1 MLTAAPGRGTT
12 QTVFMRRVGVFREKS
27 LPALWMGKE
36 RGEVGGIPQAVSQ
49 GLVGWSQDQSEAG
62 SEMPGWQGKGLRHAR
77 VEGASEALHKLEEAA
92 PGPSEGGSC
101 SPLSSAVLAA
111 PSNISS
117 SPSSLASV

>member
-1 MLTAAPGRGTT
+1 MLTAAPGRRTT
-12 QTVFMRRVGVFREKS
+12 QTVFMRRVGVLREKS

-36 RGEVGGIPQAVSQ
+36 RVGGIPQAVSQ

-62 SEMPGWQGKGLRHAR
+62 SEMPGRQGKGLCHAR